1 MTAVKAYARANRLDR
16 VTVPGGANPRFGIV
30 STGKAYMDV
39 LQGLADLGIDHQMAE
54 QLGLSVYKVGMS
66 WPLDPAGL
74 TEFAAPLEKMLV
86 VEEKR
91 GLIEPQIK
99 ETLYGLDGAPVIIGK
114 RGIDGTRLL
123 PEEGSVNATQVAYI
137 IATEL
142 LAEVTLA
149 PPVAANLDQIKTQLD
164 RDMGALAMARTP
176 YFCAGCPHNSQLCCL
191 KVRVVMPV
199 LAVTGWPSLWTAM
212 LKAIP
217 IWAGK
222 GPTGLA
228 RRVFYPL
235 PCVPEYRRWYL

>member
-39 LQGLADLGIDHQMAE
+39 VQGLADLGIDHQMAE
-54 QLGLSVYKVGMS
+54 RLGLSVYKVGMS

-114 RGIDGTRLL
+114 RGIDGTGCL

-142 LAEVTLA
+142 LAGVTLA

-164 RDMGALAMARTP
+164 RDIRRIGDGAHTI
-176 YFCAGCPHNSQLCCL
+176 FLCRL
-191 KVRVVMPV
+191 S
-199 LAVTGWPSLWTAM
+199 A
-212 LKAIP
+212 
-217 IWAGK
+217 
-222 GPTGLA
+222 
-228 RRVFYPL
+228 
-235 PCVPEYRRWYL
+235 